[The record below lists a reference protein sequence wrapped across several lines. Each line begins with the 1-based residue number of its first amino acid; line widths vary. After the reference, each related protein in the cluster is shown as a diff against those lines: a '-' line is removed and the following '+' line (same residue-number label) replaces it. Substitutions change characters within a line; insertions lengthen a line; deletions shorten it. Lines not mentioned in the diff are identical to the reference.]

1 MRLLLCGR
9 ANGSAALHARF
20 SKKAYPIKRLGNAD
34 SSYKTLKNKVGKQTG
49 IFRQSDNK
57 RTAALRAGL
66 QIQATSAAL
75 ILLYSNARTS
85 SALVSGLTLF
95 IMWDIIPFS
104 SIIKVVR
111 TTPILVL
118 P

>member
-1 MRLLLCGR
+1 MCLLLCGR
-9 ANGSAALHARF
+9 ANGSTAPHERF
-20 SKKAYPIKRLGNAD
+20 SKRAYPIKLCGNAD

-49 IFRQSDNK
+49 ICRQSDNK
-57 RTAALRAGL
+57 QTAALRAGL
-66 QIQATSAAL
+66 QIQATSAAP

-111 TTPILVL
+111 TTPMLVL

>member
-9 ANGSAALHARF
+9 ANVSAAPHARL
-20 SKKAYPIKRLGNAD
+20 SKRAYPIKRRGNAD

-49 IFRQSDNK
+49 ICRQSDNK
-57 RTAALRAGL
+57 RTAALRDDL
-66 QIQATSAAL
+66 QIQATSAAP

-104 SIIKVVR
+104 SIINVVR